1 MSIEFVKPTL
11 KDIAEMIAL
20 VKPEIDKGIILPR
33 SQEEMANTIR
43 SYIVAKSEG
52 KIIGFCALHIY
63 SPLLAEVRSLIVK
76 EDFRSQGVGKNLV
89 GLLLEE
95 GKRLGIEEVLVLTYQ
110 DRFFKS
116 LGFGVI
122 EKEEIPNPKIWADCI
137 KCKHFPKCNEI
148 ALLKRI

>member
-1 MSIEFVKPTL
+1 MEFVKPIL
-11 KDIAEMIAL
+11 SDIEEMIAL
-20 VKPEIDKGIILPR
+20 VAPEIERGIILPR
-33 SQEEMANTIR
+33 SAEEMANTIR
-43 SYIVAKSEG
+43 SYFIAKKNG

-76 EDFRSQGVGKNLV
+76 EEFRSQGVGKKLV
-89 GLLLEE
+89 SLILEE
-95 GKRLGIEEVLVLTYQ
+95 GSRLGIKEVLTLTYQ

-116 LGFGVI
+116 LGFSVI

-148 ALLKRI
+148 ALLKKI

>member
-1 MSIEFVKPTL
+1 MEFVKPTL

-20 VKPEIDKGIILPR
+20 VEPEVKKGVILPR

-43 SYIVAKSEG
+43 SYYVAKVEG
-52 KIIGFCALHIY
+52 RIVGFCALHIY
-63 SPLLAEVRSLIVK
+63 SPSLAEVRSLIVK
-76 EDFRSQGVGKNLV
+76 EEYRSNGIGKGLV
-89 GLLLEE
+89 ELLLEE

-110 DRFFKS
+110 ERFFKA
-116 LGFGVI
+116 LGFSVI
-122 EKEEIPNPKIWADCI
+122 EKEEIPNPKIWTDCI

>member
-1 MSIEFVKPTL
+1 MEFVKPTL

-20 VKPEIDKGIILPR
+20 VEPEVKKGVILPR

-43 SYIVAKSEG
+43 SYYVAKAEG
-52 KIIGFCALHIY
+52 RIVGFCALHIY
-63 SPLLAEVRSLIVK
+63 SPSLAEVRSLIVK
-76 EDFRSQGVGKNLV
+76 EEYRSNGIGKGLV
-89 GLLLEE
+89 ELLLEE

-110 DRFFKS
+110 ERFFKA
-116 LGFGVI
+116 LGFSVI
-122 EKEEIPNPKIWADCI
+122 EKEEIPNPKIWTDCI

>member
-1 MSIEFVKPTL
+1 MEFVKPTL

-20 VKPEIDKGIILPR
+20 VEPEVKKGVILPR

-43 SYIVAKSEG
+43 SYYVAKVEG
-52 KIIGFCALHIY
+52 RIVGFCALYIY
-63 SPLLAEVRSLIVK
+63 SPSLAEVRSLIVK
-76 EDFRSQGVGKNLV
+76 EEYRSNGIGKGLV
-89 GLLLEE
+89 ELLLEE

-110 DRFFKS
+110 EGFFKA
-116 LGFGVI
+116 LGFSVI
-122 EKEEIPNPKIWADCI
+122 EKEEIPNPKIWTDCI